1 MAGKILVL
9 GATGTIGG
17 KVAAGLV
24 ARGEKVKA
32 VSRGATA
39 VPGAEAV
46 ALDLSNPAALD
57 AALEGVDRVFAN
69 VPAGYL
75 DPVGLL
81 SPVIEAAAARKIK
94 VVLMTVLGVDADDS
108 IPYRQLELKLMASGT
123 SYGIIRPNWFSDN
136 FHTYWREGIRHGA
149 IAVPAA
155 EGKSSFI
162 DTRDI
167 ADSAVAILTSSAFDG
182 SAYNLTGPEALSYA
196 EAAAIL
202 SEVTGQKIAYQPVD
216 DQTFV
221 SILTGAGVPA
231 EYANFLAAIFHPVRE
246 GWTAGIS
253 GDVEKLTGKPA
264 RTLRTYATDNR
275 ALLTN

>member
-39 VPGAEAV
+39 INGAEAV
-46 ALDLSNPAALD
+46 ALDLANPAALD
-57 AALEGVDRVFAN
+57 AALEGVDRIFAN

-81 SPVIEAAAARKIK
+81 SPVIDAAAARKIK
-94 VVLMTVLGVDADDS
+94 VVLMTALGVDADDS
-108 IPYRQLELKLMASGT
+108 IPYRQLELKLIGSGT
-123 SYGIIRPNWFSDN
+123 AYGIIRPNWFSDN
-136 FHTYWREGIRHGA
+136 FHTYWREGLRHGVVS
-149 IAVPAA
+149 VPAGDA
-155 EGKSSFI
+155 KTSFI

-167 ADSAVAILTSSAFDG
+167 ADSAVAILTSSNFDG
-182 SAYNLTGPEALSYA
+182 GAYNLTGPEPLSYA
-196 EAAAIL
+196 EAATIVGD
-202 SEVTGQKIAYQPVD
+202 VTGQKIVYNPVD

-231 EYANFLAAIFHPVRE
+231 DYAGFLAAIFHPVRE
-246 GWTAGIS
+246 GWAAGVS
-253 GDVEKLTGKPA
+253 GDVEKLTGKPG
-264 RTLRTYATDNR
+264 RSLRTYATDNR
-275 ALLTN
+275 AALTN